1 MPVRVQNTLS
11 RSLEALAPL
20 KPGRVSMYVCGPTVY
35 DDPHLGHLRSAFAFE
50 IVRRVLKRE
59 YGEYDPKSDTGVKF
73 VRNVTDI
80 DDKIIQRAAE
90 RGTDWAAIART
101 YHEAY
106 LKDTARLGVQAPTHE
121 PKATENLEGMFAIIQ
136 RLIERGAAYAS
147 EGSVYFSV
155 RKFGAYGEL
164 SHQKADEMLDNWR
177 GETGDGKR
185 DALDFALWK
194 RTKAGEPFWESP
206 WGPGRPG
213 WHIECSAMSAR
224 FCGEEFDIHGG
235 GKDLLFPHHENER
248 AQSMACFG
256 GGFAKYW
263 IHHGLVTIEGR
274 KMSKSLGNFLT
285 LDAFLEKYPADVLKL
300 FFLQS
305 HYSQDV
311 DFTWEKMK
319 ALQEALRSMTDL
331 IEKTSAEVS
340 EGLPMVRPESFMEPL
355 ANDFNTPQALAVL
368 FAVLREGNAKLA
380 AGDAAGARAAA
391 EELLQKGRFLGLFA
405 EAKKAACP
413 EIEEIVRLRAA
424 ARAKKLFAV
433 SDRIRDGL
441 AGMGLRVEDSKDGS
455 RVLGL
460 KQDFDPAAHA
470 PELRK
475 LIAEVAGQIA

>member
-11 RSLEALAPL
+11 RSLETLTPL
-20 KPGRVSMYVCGPTVY
+20 KPGRITMYVCGPTVY

-50 IVRRVLKRE
+50 IVRRVLDAE
-59 YGEYDPKSDTGVKF
+59 VGAANVTF

-90 RGTDWAAIART
+90 RGTDWATIAKT

-106 LKDTARLGVQAPTHE
+106 LKDTARLGVRPPTHE
-121 PKATENLEGMFAIIQ
+121 PKATENLEGMFAIIRQ
-136 RLIERGAAYAS
+136 LIERGAAYAS

-155 RKFGAYGEL
+155 RKFAAYGAL
-164 SHQKADEMLDNWR
+164 SHQKVDEMLDNWR
-177 GETGDGKR
+177 GETGDGKQ

-194 RTKAGEPFWESP
+194 RTKAGEPSWDSP

-235 GKDLLFPHHENER
+235 GKDLVFPHHENER

-256 GGFAKYW
+256 GHFAKTW

-285 LDAFLEKYPADVLKL
+285 LDSFLEKYPVDVLKL

-331 IEKTSAEVS
+331 IEKTSAEAP
-340 EGLPMVRPESFMEPL
+340 EGGPMLKPENFMEPL
-355 ANDFNTPQALAVL
+355 RNDFNTPQALAVL
-368 FAVLREGNAKLA
+368 FAILREGNAKLA
-380 AGDAAGARAAA
+380 AGDMAGARSAAG
-391 EELLQKGRFLGLFA
+391 ELLQKGRFLGLFA
-405 EAKKAACP
+405 AARSAACP
-413 EIEEIVRLRAA
+413 EIEEIIRLRAA
-424 ARAKKLFAV
+424 ARAKKLFTV

-441 AGMGLRVEDSKDGS
+441 AKMGLRVEDAKDGS

-475 LIAEVAGQIA
+475 LIAEVSGEVR

>member
-1 MPVRVQNTLS
+1 MTVRIQNTLT
-11 RSLEALAPL
+11 RALEPFVPL
-20 KPGRVSMYVCGPTVY
+20 RKNEISMYVCGPTVY

-50 IVRRVLKRE
+50 IIRRVLE
-59 YGEYDPKSDTGVKF
+59 TAAGPDGVKF

-90 RGTDWAAIART
+90 RGTDWKSIADK
-101 YHEAY
+101 YHAAY
-106 LKDTARLGVQAPTHE
+106 LHDTARLGIRPPTHE
-121 PKATENLEGMFAIIQ
+121 PKATENLEGMFAIIR
-136 RLIERGAAYAS
+136 RLEERGFAYSSA
-147 EGSVYFSV
+147 GSVYFNV
-155 RKFGAYGEL
+155 RKFAPYGAL
-164 SHQKADEMLDNWR
+164 SHQKVDEMLANWR
-177 GETGDGKR
+177 GEPGEGKVE
-185 DALDFALWK
+185 AMDFALWK
-194 RTKAGEPFWESP
+194 RSKEGEPSWESP

-235 GKDLLFPHHENER
+235 GKDLVFPHHENER

-256 GGFAKYW
+256 GNFARTW

-319 ALQEALRSMTDL
+319 ALQEALRSITDF
-331 IEKTSAEVS
+331 IEKTSIDVAVD
-340 EGLPMVRPESFMEPL
+340 GAMINPDAFMEPL
-355 ANDFNTPQALAVL
+355 RNDFNTPQAIAVL
-368 FAVLREGNAKLA
+368 FAVLRDGNAKLA
-380 AGDAAGARAAA
+380 AGDSAGARQAGL
-391 EELLQKGRFLGLFA
+391 ELLQKGRFLGLFA
-405 EAKKAACP
+405 DLKKNDCP
-413 EIEEIVRLRAA
+413 EVQEILRLRAK
-424 ARAKKLFAV
+424 ARALKQFAV

-441 AGMGLRVEDSKDGS
+441 SKLGLRVEDSKDGS

-460 KQDFDPAAHA
+460 KEGFDAAAHA
-470 PELRK
+470 SELK
-475 LIAEVAGQIA
+475 QLIAQVAGDLQ